1 MSSHLTDDDKDRLR
15 DAFRLPRRHE
25 KILKKEHDFCFI
37 ERLLYIESQET
48 EGLTWGIT
56 EFHPDNEAK

>member
-48 EGLTWGIT
+48 EGL
-56 EFHPDNEAK
+56 N

>member
-1 MSSHLTDDDKDRLR
+1 MSPDNTIGEQFRLR